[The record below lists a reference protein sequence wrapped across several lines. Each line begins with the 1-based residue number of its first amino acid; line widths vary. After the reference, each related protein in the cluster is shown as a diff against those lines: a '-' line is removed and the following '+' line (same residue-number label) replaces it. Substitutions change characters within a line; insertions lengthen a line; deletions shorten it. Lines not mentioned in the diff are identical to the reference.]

1 MSTTMGGVPLITLN
15 DGHQIPQLGFGTYQ
29 VPPDETAETVRTA
42 VEIGYRHIDTA
53 QMYGNEKGVGQGI
66 RDAGVDRGHVFI
78 TSKLNNG
85 FHRPDDARRAFD
97 QTLTDLGTD
106 YVDLFL
112 IHWPLPRFDRYAAA
126 FEAMLEC
133 RDAGLVRY
141 VGVSNFLGHHL
152 RRVVAE
158 TGEAPAVNQI
168 QMDPSLARLPVRRAN
183 DELGVFTQSWSP
195 LGRGEVLAAPAVA
208 SIADRIGCTR
218 AQVVLAWHL
227 AQGVVPVARS
237 ANPARQAEN
246 LAAVD
251 VALTAADVAALNR
264 LDRGEAAARDVERE
278 EHF

>member
-1 MSTTMGGVPLITLN
+1 MNPETTAPAA
-15 DGHQIPQLGFGTYQ
+15 DS
-29 VPPDETAETVRTA
+29 VRTA
-42 VEIGYRHIDTA
+42 LPRLGLGTWPLVGLDATRAVLAGIEAGYRLIDTA
-53 QMYGNEKGVGQGI
+53 AIYGNEDAVGAALATCGVP
-66 RDAGVDRGHVFI
+66 RDDLFVTTKLRGSDHV
-78 TSKLNNG
+78 SGDVRGAVERSLE
-85 FHRPDDARRAFD
+85 R
-97 QTLTDLGTD
+97 LGLERL
-106 YVDLFL
+106 DLFL

-152 RRVVAE
+152 RKVVAE

-195 LGRGEVLAAPAVA
+195 LGRGEVLGAPVVA
-208 SIADRIGCTR
+208 SIADRVGCTR

-227 AQGVVPVARS
+227 AQGVVPVTRS

-251 VALTAADVAALNR
+251 VELTAADVAALNR

-278 EHF
+278 EHL